1 MSDDPIEEL
10 FRKGSKE
17 SASEKPRDLV
27 WKRIETGLQN
37 QEKKKKPLREFI
49 SSVWSSAAVFALIA
63 IPYFILFVMNINAD
77 NQSLLNVVK
86 TNNPAIQDLR
96 KPANEMEVIEIK
108 ESDIQPSSS
117 IVKNDEVNK
126 ISQNIIDEGIKQNNL
141 EHQNELNTNDR
152 VIPDISLLRTQVLDS
167 IKNNDQLALNSKL
180 RKFSTT
186 NDSIV
191 KEPEKRIVIR
201 GYSRMSES
209 SQSVS
214 KEMVEQ
220 KQSSQVVNNHQSPSL
235 NNLEIAP
242 GLAVSTDRKVN
253 NADNIIY
260 KPLKFVAKTDI
271 VRTSFRLEKKTTN
284 KITFV
289 NKTVTISFE
298 KTADKIILRTN
309 QSKMNPNLINLLE
322 TNKKEIFTYYQK

>member
-17 SASEKPRDLV
+17 SVSEKPRDLV

-86 TNNPAIQDLR
+86 TINPNIEDLR
-96 KPANEMEVIEIK
+96 KSDEEMEIIEIP

-117 IVKNDEVNK
+117 IVRNDEVEKSPQK
-126 ISQNIIDEGIKQNNL
+126 IADEGIIQNNL
-141 EHQNELNTNDR
+141 ENQNELNTNDR
-152 VIPDISLLRTQVLDS
+152 LIPDISLLRTQALDS
-167 IKNNDQLALNSKL
+167 IEKNDQLALNSKL
-180 RKFSTT
+180 RKFSSQDTIAAKQ
-186 NDSIV
+186 NAPV
-191 KEPEKRIVIR
+191 VIR
-201 GYSRMSES
+201 GMSRLNES
-209 SQSVS
+209 SQSEN
-214 KEMVEQ
+214 KEMAEQ
-220 KQSSQVVNNHQSPSL
+220 RLSNKVASNQQSPSI
-235 NNLEIAP
+235 NNLEVTP
-242 GLAVSTDRKVN
+242 GLAVSTDKKVN

-271 VRTSFRLEKKTTN
+271 LRTSFRLEKKTNN

-309 QSKMNPNLINLLE
+309 ESKMNPNLINLLE
-322 TNKKEIFTYYQK
+322 RNKKEIFTYYQK

>member
-17 SASEKPRDLV
+17 SVSEKPRDLV

-86 TNNPAIQDLR
+86 TINPNIEDLR
-96 KPANEMEVIEIK
+96 KSDEEMEIIEIP

-117 IVKNDEVNK
+117 IVRNDEVEK
-126 ISQNIIDEGIKQNNL
+126 SPQRIADEGIIQNNL
-141 EHQNELNTNDR
+141 ENQNELNTNDR
-152 VIPDISLLRTQVLDS
+152 LIPDISLLRTQALDS
-167 IKNNDQLALNSKL
+167 IEKNDQLALNSKL
-180 RKFSTT
+180 RKFSSQDTIAAKQ
-186 NDSIV
+186 NAPV
-191 KEPEKRIVIR
+191 VIR
-201 GYSRMSES
+201 GMSRLNES
-209 SQSVS
+209 SQSEN
-214 KEMVEQ
+214 KEMAEQ
-220 KQSSQVVNNHQSPSL
+220 RLSNKVASNQQSPSI
-235 NNLEIAP
+235 NNLEVTP
-242 GLAVSTDRKVN
+242 GLAVSTDKKVN

-271 VRTSFRLEKKTTN
+271 VRTSFRLEKKTNN

-309 QSKMNPNLINLLE
+309 ESKMNPNLINLLE
-322 TNKKEIFTYYQK
+322 RNKKEIFTYYQK